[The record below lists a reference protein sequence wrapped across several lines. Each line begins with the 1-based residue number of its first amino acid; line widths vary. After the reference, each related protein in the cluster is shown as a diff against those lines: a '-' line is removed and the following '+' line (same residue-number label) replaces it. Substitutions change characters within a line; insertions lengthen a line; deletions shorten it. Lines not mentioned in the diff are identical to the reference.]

1 MPTSASASVPAVC
14 GIHAQAG
21 PSDGGEEDE
30 PYTSVIEDLTP
41 VIQEFRP
48 TAPEHQEAGEWQPCT
63 CKRFN
68 GQPCFSRYTKEEIES
83 CRLSFMSLTKEELD
97 VAIMAK
103 IQVCIHLGSE
113 TQRTKKA
120 QTPRQQQQVTAMTKP
135 KGPAG
140 KYSQSSVEKA
150 LDAIQSKSLSI
161 RQAAQTYGVPR
172 STLMDKLSGKYPV
185 KRVAHTVLTEEEE
198 TKLVKWVVACARL
211 GDGKDREQLCRAVQ
225 GILNSEGR
233 QTKFTNNKP
242 GFCWYKAFMEKHED
256 IIRERKAMVLGEQRA
271 QVSKIIIIIIFV

>member
-1 MPTSASASVPAVC
+1 M
-14 GIHAQAG
+14 
-21 PSDGGEEDE
+21 
-30 PYTSVIEDLTP
+30 L
-41 VIQEFRP
+41 
-48 TAPEHQEAGEWQPCT
+48 
-63 CKRFN
+63 
-68 GQPCFSRYTKEEIES
+68 
-83 CRLSFMSLTKEELD
+83 L
-97 VAIMAK
+97 
-103 IQVCIHLGSE
+103 
-113 TQRTKKA
+113 
-120 QTPRQQQQVTAMTKP
+120 QVTAMTKP